1 MDRRTNSQYFNQW
14 ILIDNHF
21 PSSRGGNFSFHSGN
35 VPAGY
40 YRTRYKW
47 PKWMFD
53 DKSCIVVSLRC
64 NCTTRLHENSVRDTV
79 VRPRSVSNFRKYRRD
94 LCFQRIYSW
103 SRFVRFNFDHS
114 VISNY
119 LSNHRTGLPTFVAR
133 SFFLLVLCS
142 IPIHRS
148 FYCCLHMDIR
158 ILCSRHN
165 RGRTKRSLRNHPRS
179 DESNND

>member
-1 MDRRTNSQYFNQW
+1 MWKPIVLPSFFGLSRLKSSSYLSFFFSSLLFIVSPCKVARTNKQNGRMDKRTNSQYFNQW

-64 NCTTRLHENSVRDTV
+64 NCTTRLHENSVCDTV

-94 LCFQRIYSW
+94 LCFERIYSC
-103 SRFVRFNFDHS
+103 SRFIRSHLISAIAFHRF
-114 VISNY
+114 
-119 LSNHRTGLPTFVAR
+119 
-133 SFFLLVLCS
+133 
-142 IPIHRS
+142 
-148 FYCCLHMDIR
+148 
-158 ILCSRHN
+158 
-165 RGRTKRSLRNHPRS
+165 
-179 DESNND
+179 

>member
-1 MDRRTNSQYFNQW
+1 MVFPSFFCLFRLKSLSQSIFLFSSFRYYLLLFPAKLHERTNGRMGGRTNSQYFNQW

-64 NCTTRLHENSVRDTV
+64 NCTTRLHENSV

-94 LCFQRIYSW
+94 LCFQRIYSR
-103 SRFVRFNFDHS
+103 SRFIRFHL
-114 VISNY
+114 ISPV
-119 LSNHRTGLPTFVAR
+119 SFHRF
-133 SFFLLVLCS
+133 
-142 IPIHRS
+142 
-148 FYCCLHMDIR
+148 
-158 ILCSRHN
+158 
-165 RGRTKRSLRNHPRS
+165 
-179 DESNND
+179 

>member
-1 MDRRTNSQYFNQW
+1 MKTDRSSFLFRFVPIKKPVVSFFLLLFVIIYRFSLQSCTNEQTNGRMDKRTNSQYFNQW

-64 NCTTRLHENSVRDTV
+64 NCTTRLHENSVCDTV

-94 LCFQRIYSW
+94 LCFERIYSR
-103 SRFVRFNFDHS
+103 SRFIRSHLISAIAFHRF
-114 VISNY
+114 
-119 LSNHRTGLPTFVAR
+119 
-133 SFFLLVLCS
+133 
-142 IPIHRS
+142 
-148 FYCCLHMDIR
+148 
-158 ILCSRHN
+158 
-165 RGRTKRSLRNHPRS
+165 
-179 DESNND
+179 